1 MAKIIF
7 ITGGA
12 RSGKSTYAEKFSL
25 EWLTKESPRSKIAY
39 IATGVAVDEEFKSR
53 IELHRQRRNE
63 IFQTCEESLNIAD
76 ELAKQMLSYPAIL
89 LECLTT
95 WLGNVFYEKENKSVE
110 TFALKQIEK
119 IIQLAINKENKMV
132 VIVSN
137 EIGLGIVPADEKTRL
152 FRDMLGRVN
161 QKVASRADE
170 VYFCVSG
177 IPMRIK

>member
-1 MAKIIF
+1 MKYNHGEHCEGSICQDDNNLDWQIE
-7 ITGGA
+7 TLWCPG
-12 RSGKSTYAEKFSL
+12 EKVC
-25 EWLTKESPRSKIAY
+25 TKEPHMK
-39 IATGVAVDEEFKSR
+39 
-53 IELHRQRRNE
+53 
-63 IFQTCEESLNIAD
+63 FQ
-76 ELAKQMLSYPAIL
+76 K
-89 LECLTT
+89 
-95 WLGNVFYEKENKSVE
+95 K
-110 TFALKQIEK
+110 
-119 IIQLAINKENKMV
+119 QLAINKENKMV